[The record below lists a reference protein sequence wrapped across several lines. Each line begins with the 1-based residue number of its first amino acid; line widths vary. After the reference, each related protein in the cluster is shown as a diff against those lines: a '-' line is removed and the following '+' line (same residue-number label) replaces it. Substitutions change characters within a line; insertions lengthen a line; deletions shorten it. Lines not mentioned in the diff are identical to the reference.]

1 MPAGKAEKLHGL
13 LGMSPVAR
21 VLVVDDDPP
30 IRALVAKILE
40 RAGLA
45 VETAADGEE
54 AIERLRTADYDAVVV
69 DLMMPR
75 VDGEGVINFV
85 KTLPGMH
92 PAVIVASAGEPQVLH
107 SLDSS
112 VVHSIVR
119 KPFEID
125 MLGDLVS
132 AAARSIRQ
140 RKDEGRSD
148 SNLLAFRPGVC

>member
-1 MPAGKAEKLHGL
+1 MHTV
-13 LGMSPVAR
+13 LGMNPVPK

-40 RAGLA
+40 RANLA

-54 AIERLRTADYDAVVV
+54 AISKLRTGTYDAVVV
-69 DLMMPR
+69 DLMMPK
-75 VDGEGVINFV
+75 VDGEGVITFV
-85 KTLPGMH
+85 GNMAGVK
-92 PAVIVASAGEPQVLH
+92 PAVIVASAGEPQTLH
-107 SLDSS
+107 RLNSS

-125 MLGDLVS
+125 MLGDLVA

-140 RKDEGRSD
+140 RRDEAQAD
-148 SNLLAFRPGVC
+148 SNVVSFRSSVC

>member
-1 MPAGKAEKLHGL
+1 MV
-13 LGMSPVAR
+13 LGMSPVPR
-21 VLVVDDDPP
+21 VLVVDDEPP

-45 VETAADGEE
+45 VDIAADGEE
-54 AIERLRTADYDAVVV
+54 AISKLRTGVYDAVVV
-69 DLMMPR
+69 DLMMPKI
-75 VDGEGVINFV
+75 DGEGVIDFV
-85 KTLPGMH
+85 RTMSGLR

-107 SLDSS
+107 RLDSA

-125 MLGDLVS
+125 MLGDLVT

-140 RKDEGRSD
+140 RREENQSD
-148 SNLLAFRPGVC
+148 SNVITFRSNVC